1 MGSPYPLGT
10 PVRDP
15 RLLQNRRTE
24 IGIALDAVAP
34 EEEAEHRHAVL
45 LGEPRAG
52 RSTVLLEVARRA
64 AAERNRLVVWLR
76 GNEEV
81 RGKRHRL
88 TRHLLT
94 AVVEALSVATG
105 AEAAPW
111 HLAWRDRVYLQDRS
125 PSTERDLLSS
135 ALVLAAEP
143 NAEIDRALLDLDLT
157 TLLRLSREADLRG
170 IVVCIDDASSLTED
184 VPLVEELL
192 SLDE

>member
-1 MGSPYPLGT
+1 
-10 PVRDP
+10 
-15 RLLQNRRTE
+15 
-24 IGIALDAVAP
+24 
-34 EEEAEHRHAVL
+34 
-45 LGEPRAG
+45 
-52 RSTVLLEVARRA
+52 
-64 AAERNRLVVWLR
+64 
-76 GNEEV
+76 
-81 RGKRHRL
+81 
-88 TRHLLT
+88 
-94 AVVEALSVATG
+94 
-105 AEAAPW
+105 
-111 HLAWRDRVYLQDRS
+111 VYLQDRS